1 MSKNIVIQEGG
12 IGKQLTVDKL
22 KTNIVG
28 GGSCLWVPEDE
39 TQLGTKYISEN
50 GTYKASTDGY
60 YGYSEVTVS
69 GIGTATGKDG
79 DGDEATVTPD
89 PDTGDLVTTKIIESI
104 AVVNPPTVTSYQD
117 GAAIDFTGLSVHG
130 YSTTGKDLGEIPI
143 SDLIFPETQA
153 DYSKGS
159 GQGEVTV
166 EGLNSPVY
174 LNAVS
179 EGTYL
184 EPERLVPGPIGEINT
199 AHYISNMNGNAYIFV
214 ADNSA
219 STIVYCF
226 VSTEY
231 FNLMT
236 QRQCPPGWD
245 PQIATYRGSQQTYQ
259 GHTAYVAGA
268 IQTSAENTVF
278 PISAK
283 QDIGVREAAIL
294 AITTGVPVEGVTQ
307 AIPIQY
313 INSQGQT
320 LETSFNI
327 QVSAPSA

>member
-28 GGSCLWVPEDE
+28 GGTCLWVPEDS

-50 GTYKASTDGY
+50 GTYRASTDGY
-60 YGYSEVTVS
+60 YGFSEVTVS
-69 GIGTATGKDG
+69 GVGTATGKDE
-79 DGDEATVTPD
+79 DGDDAQTTVD
-89 PDTGDLVTTKIIESI
+89 PETGDLTTKKIVESI
-104 AVVNPPTVTSYQD
+104 AVVSPPTVTSYQD

-130 YSTTGKDLGEIPI
+130 YSTTGKDLGEIPV
-143 SDLIFPETQA
+143 SNLIFPETHA

-159 GQGEVTV
+159 GQGEVIV

-184 EPERLVPGPIGEINT
+184 EPEQWVPGPIGQINV
-199 AHYISNMNGNAYIFV
+199 AHYISNMNGSAYIFV
-214 ADNSA
+214 ANNGAD
-219 STIVYCF
+219 TIVYCF

-231 FNLMT
+231 FNITT
-236 QRQCPPGWD
+236 QRQCPPTWD
-245 PQIATYRGSQQTYQ
+245 PNIVTYNGSQRTYQ
-259 GHTAYVAGA
+259 GHTAYIAGA
-268 IQTSAENTVF
+268 TQTSEASAVF

-283 QDIGVREAAIL
+283 QDIGVQDAAIL

-307 AIPIQY
+307 AIPVQY

-327 QVSAPSA
+327 RVTQGA